1 LQVIPD
7 QVRNASGDGPA
18 DLFSDVS
25 EAAQRAAQD
34 RKALGHLPMNS
45 HVQGDR
51 TDRAGDVHRQVLA
64 DFLVSDLADFL

>member
-1 LQVIPD
+1 
-7 QVRNASGDGPA
+7 
-18 DLFSDVS
+18 
-25 EAAQRAAQD
+25 
-34 RKALGHLPMNS
+34 MNS